1 MSRSGSA
8 KGSRKGSAKKGAK
21 TPKQQVK
28 ELTEQNSV
36 LMSEL
41 DLLRA
46 NQSLLTEKLVDIT
59 KKITDGI
66 DKKKMGIT
74 ENTDLTQLNTQVK
87 HLIVEYSV
95 LKIHDANKWPN
106 IACLKTLNIIV
117 WCAHQVVLDMIASMI
132 VKKKTYD
139 MSVEA
144 RADQLEN
151 RVTKMNMEN
160 AKMLRKTAAYEC
172 GLTEVMNCSDVEQVR
187 DRVYQLQLIAG
198 N

>member
-74 ENTDLTQLNTQVK
+74 ENTDLTQLNTQV
-87 HLIVEYSV
+87 
-95 LKIHDANKWPN
+95 N
-106 IACLKTLNIIV
+106 I
-117 WCAHQVVLDMIASMI
+117 
-132 VKKKTYD
+132 
-139 MSVEA
+139 
-144 RADQLEN
+144 
-151 RVTKMNMEN
+151 
-160 AKMLRKTAAYEC
+160 
-172 GLTEVMNCSDVEQVR
+172 
-187 DRVYQLQLIAG
+187 
-198 N
+198 